1 METFF
6 RATFKMGKDQDMVLT
21 YSAIFTNM
29 REIGVK
35 IVLMEKENFIETVS
49 CFFKEVSKTD

>member
-1 METFF
+1 
-6 RATFKMGKDQDMVLT
+6 MGKDQDMVLT